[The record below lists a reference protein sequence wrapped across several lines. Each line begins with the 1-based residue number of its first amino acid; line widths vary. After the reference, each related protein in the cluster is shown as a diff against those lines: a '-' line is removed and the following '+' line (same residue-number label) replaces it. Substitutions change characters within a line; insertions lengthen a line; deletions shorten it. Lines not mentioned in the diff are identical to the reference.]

1 VTAGEVN
8 AGDGDWSGIG
18 LSPRDADLL
27 ADYLGGALSDT
38 TEADVARLIREDPV
52 WRRAHAALAEATAA
66 VGTDLADWGERPE
79 PMPDDVATRLTAALA
94 AAGTLAGATRSAP
107 ADATVDAGGGATE
120 DEPDV
125 ADQRHVGGGR
135 RGHLSVVPGA
145 ATDSAAQA
153 RRARP
158 RPRWV
163 RWAGPL
169 AAAAA
174 VVTAVGFGVQGLP
187 DRGGSDDAASTAG
200 GAADVYARSGE
211 AAPVPTGAEQDA
223 PQALHDQ
230 PRRLIASGTD
240 YRPETVAGLRA
251 TAADA
256 QQPAAEPG
264 PAPPVTSSG
273 RRESA
278 LAPNALAR
286 VAEPLRRLAATGPL
300 EDCLRTIAA
309 EHGRPMSS
317 VPLVDYAS
325 FEGSPAL
332 VVAFTNDAGEQWIW
346 VAGPDCGEGTAAAS
360 TLYRAKVG

>member
-1 VTAGEVN
+1 VTAREVK
-8 AGDGDWSGIG
+8 AGDGDWAGIG
-18 LSPRDADLL
+18 LSSRDVDLL

-38 TEADVARLIREDPV
+38 TEADIARLIREDPV
-52 WRRAHAALAEATAA
+52 WRRAHAALAEATDA
-66 VGTDLADWGERPE
+66 VSTDLADWGERPE
-79 PMPDDVATRLTAALA
+79 PMPDDVATRLAAALA
-94 AAGTLAGATRSAP
+94 AAGTVAGATRSEP
-107 ADATVDAGGGATE
+107 AGATDDAGDGDAEEEPGAT
-120 DEPDV
+120 DP
-125 ADQRHVGGGR
+125 RHVGGGR
-135 RGHLSVVPGA
+135 RGHLSVVPGTA
-145 ATDSAAQA
+145 ADGAAPA

-211 AAPVPTGAEQDA
+211 AAPVPSGARQDA
-223 PQALHDQ
+223 PQAFDDQ
-230 PRRLIASGTD
+230 PGRLIASGTD
-240 YRPETVAGLRA
+240 YRPGTVAGLRA
-251 TAADA
+251 AADA
-256 QQPAAEPG
+256 QQGAAEPG
-264 PAPPVTSSG
+264 PARPVTPVPD
-273 RRESA
+273 RRESVPFA
-278 LAPNALAR
+278 LAAQ

-309 EHGRPMSS
+309 EHGRSMSS

-332 VVAFTNDAGEQWIW
+332 VVAFTDDAGERWIW
-346 VAGPDCGEGTAAAS
+346 VAGPECGLGTAAAS